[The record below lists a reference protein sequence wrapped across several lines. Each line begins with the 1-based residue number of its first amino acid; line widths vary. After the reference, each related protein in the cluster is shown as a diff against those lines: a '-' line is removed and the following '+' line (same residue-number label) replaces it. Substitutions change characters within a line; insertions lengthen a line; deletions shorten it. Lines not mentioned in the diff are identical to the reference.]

1 MLSQFVNFL
10 GSLKVYDKICLT
22 VHC

>member
-1 MLSQFVNFL
+1 MRSQFVNFL